1 MKTMTK
7 TVVGAI
13 AALALMP
20 NMARAEILA
29 MMNYESKTEDSLKA
43 LQIQGATRERRE
55 GIAVMDIDP
64 SSDNFGKILMDIPLP
79 PDLVAHHM
87 FYNRDASKIYMT
99 SLAQPVLHV
108 IDMKKFP
115 WRLKRLETPGCV
127 MQEDVIFSED
137 NKTWYLTCMGSD
149 NIFIGDAVNDTVTKT
164 IDMPDPYPHGI
175 AINSDI
181 NRLLVTSTVAPDLS
195 TMGETIVVLEA
206 DTGKVLSS
214 IKVSNKASPSG
225 EAPVELLFVPG
236 ANPPVAYATNMFGAT
251 MWALTWDDA
260 KQDFDAVQA
269 YDFADIG
276 AGVPLEIYFNKAVDR
291 LYVTT
296 ANPGM
301 FHIFGLGDDLTKPK
315 LLKTLPAAG
324 GAHHVVI
331 NRDET
336 MAWVQNSLINL
347 PGMSDGSITVIDLVK
362 GEVVGSIDT
371 LKDAG
376 FNPNMIVMLPEWHH
390 PMGH

>member
-7 TVVGAI
+7 IVVGAI
-13 AALALMP
+13 AALVLMP
-20 NMARAEILA
+20 NVARAEILA
-29 MMNYESKTEDSLKA
+29 MLNYESKTEDSLKA
-43 LQIQGATRERRE
+43 LQIQGAARERRE

-64 SSDNFGKILMDIPLP
+64 SSENFGKILMDIPLP
-79 PDLVAHHM
+79 PDLVAHHL

-99 SLAQPVLHV
+99 SLAQPALHV

-149 NIFIGDAVNDTVTKT
+149 NIFVGDAVNDTVTKS

-175 AINSDI
+175 AINSAI
-181 NRLLVTSTVAPDLS
+181 NRILVTSTVAPDLS

-206 DTGKVLSS
+206 DSGKVLSS

-236 ANPPVAYATNMFGAT
+236 ANPPVAYATNMFGGT
-251 MWALTWDDA
+251 LWALKWDDA
-260 KQDFDAVQA
+260 KKDFDAVQA
-269 YDFADIG
+269 YNFADVG
-276 AGVPLEIYFNKAVDR
+276 GGVPLEIYFNKAVDR

-301 FHIFGLGDDLTKPK
+301 FHIFDVTDDPTQPK

-331 NRDET
+331 DKAET

>member
-1 MKTMTK
+1 MTGTGRVEPENKNSHRERSEEGNDMKTMTK
-7 TVVGAI
+7 IVVGAI
-13 AALALMP
+13 AALVLMP

-43 LQIQGATRERRE
+43 LQIQGAARERRE

-115 WRLKRLETPGCV
+115 WRLKPLETPGCV

-175 AINSDI
+175 AIA
-181 NRLLVTSTVAPDLS
+181 TSTAC
-195 TMGETIVVLEA
+195 
-206 DTGKVLSS
+206 
-214 IKVSNKASPSG
+214 
-225 EAPVELLFVPG
+225 
-236 ANPPVAYATNMFGAT
+236 
-251 MWALTWDDA
+251 W
-260 KQDFDAVQA
+260 
-269 YDFADIG
+269 
-276 AGVPLEIYFNKAVDR
+276 
-291 LYVTT
+291 
-296 ANPGM
+296 
-301 FHIFGLGDDLTKPK
+301 
-315 LLKTLPAAG
+315 
-324 GAHHVVI
+324 
-331 NRDET
+331 
-336 MAWVQNSLINL
+336 
-347 PGMSDGSITVIDLVK
+347 
-362 GEVVGSIDT
+362 
-371 LKDAG
+371 
-376 FNPNMIVMLPEWHH
+376 
-390 PMGH
+390 